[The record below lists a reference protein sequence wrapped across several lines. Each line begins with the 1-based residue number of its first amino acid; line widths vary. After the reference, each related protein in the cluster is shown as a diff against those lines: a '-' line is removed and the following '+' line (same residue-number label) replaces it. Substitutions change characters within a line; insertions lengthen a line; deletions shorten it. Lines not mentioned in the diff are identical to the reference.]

1 MKKLSATLIPVLL
14 ASATMLQAGEPQV
27 EAPSLTVGRKVRFI
41 APEAGPGLQVGRIV
55 ALDEDTLTVKVEGR
69 PLQVRRDAITRL
81 DASRRTSRWR
91 GGLLVGAG
99 IGFGLFALA
108 AAPDEGGFV
117 DIKPGEV
124 APIGA
129 AIGALTGAVVG
140 AFIETDRWHPV
151 SAERLRVSVGPVP
164 GRGVGASVAL
174 RF

>member
-1 MKKLSATLIPVLL
+1 MKKLSVTLIPVLL
-14 ASATMLQAGEPQV
+14 ASAAMLQAGEPQA

-41 APEAGPGLQVGRIV
+41 APEAGPELQVGRV
-55 ALDEDTLTVKVEGR
+55 LALDDETLTVKVEGR
-69 PLQVRRDAITRL
+69 PLHVRRDAIIRL
-81 DASRRTSRWR
+81 DASRRTSRW
-91 GGLLVGAG
+91 GEGLMVGAA

-140 AFIETDRWHPV
+140 AFIQTDHWHPV
-151 SAERLRVSVGPVP
+151 SPERLRVSVGPVP
-164 GRGVGASVAL
+164 GRGVGASVSL